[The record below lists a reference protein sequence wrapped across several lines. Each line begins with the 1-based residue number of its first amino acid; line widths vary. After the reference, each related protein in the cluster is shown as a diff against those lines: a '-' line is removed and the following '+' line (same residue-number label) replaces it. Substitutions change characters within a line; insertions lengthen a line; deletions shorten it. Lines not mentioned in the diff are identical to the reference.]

1 MTATAD
7 TKWNLSRLDADLGR
21 TLKSALRSGRPA
33 PNVILSV
40 LARTVELDAPAPFV
54 RSWMTR
60 RVADA
65 KVLALV
71 ADSDTWKHLVARARG
86 HARESSPAVRLRVAR
101 RAVASI
107 LRDDLNAGER
117 ALVALLAVRILDD
130 PRGWET
136 TQITRRLAVDLGVS
150 HETVQARVRS
160 LVAKGVLVNLTTGRS
175 GVPARVK
182 FNRLRR
188 DVGDMLDA
196 NPAACALVTA
206 LSIQGDL
213 PTTDAAHTADD
224 ARSVFRAIVEPS
236 IGYGD
241 LSDHA
246 WSYVLLRALNTEH
259 LLSAGQIARAR
270 RTFKTAGLDLRV
282 KSNDSALIERF
293 PDLARDLS
301 DGAPT
306 DERAAREE
314 ERRERADA
322 RADSAAVSRTAERIA
337 YQSTTLDP
345 LRSLILSTEQ
355 DGTWLTTLEGIDDR
369 RLDDLRD
376 GSLLA
381 RLGLL
386 ASLWDRIEDDYDL
399 LPLRRALS
407 GEKLTDDDI
416 AEIDDDAM
424 RDLVDQMNRRTLTAK
439 LARDCRDGAIDLRAL
454 PDQTVLTNA
463 LRKIVHGRALQKGRS
478 AIALAEAIT
487 LLFPTDADE
496 KAHTR
501 ALPWLIERAGA
512 LPRRAD
518 DADSYALRGWS
529 ESAAPLVAA
538 MSLRKQQANALRAA
552 LRRELRLAGWD
563 TRSAERALAVAMPDA
578 KKKG

>member
-1 MTATAD
+1 MTTTTD
-7 TKWNLSRLDADLGR
+7 TKWNLSRLDAELGK

-60 RVADA
+60 RVADP

-71 ADSDTWKHLVARARG
+71 ADSDTWKHLVSRARG

-107 LRDDLNAGER
+107 LRDDLNSGER

-136 TQITRRLAVDLGVS
+136 AQITRRLGVDLGCS

-206 LSIQGDL
+206 LSIPGDL
-213 PTTDAAHTADD
+213 PTTDAAHAADD
-224 ARSVFRAIVEPS
+224 ARSVFRAITEPS

-241 LSDHA
+241 LNDGA
-246 WSYVLLRALNTEH
+246 WSYVLLRALDAVH

-270 RTFKTAGLDLRV
+270 RTFKDSGLDLRV
-282 KSNDSALIERF
+282 KTNDSALVSRF

-306 DERAAREE
+306 DERTAREK
-314 ERRERADA
+314 ERRERAAA
-322 RADSAAVSRTAERIA
+322 RADSAAASRTAERIA

-345 LRSLILSTEQ
+345 LRSLILSADQ
-355 DGTWLTTLEGIDDR
+355 DHAWLTTVEGIEDS

-386 ASLWDRIEDDYDL
+386 ASVWDRIETDYDL

-407 GEKLTDDDI
+407 GEKLTDD
-416 AEIDDDAM
+416 EIDAVEDATM
-424 RDLVDQMNRRTLTAK
+424 RDLVDQMGKRTLTAK
-439 LARDCRDGAIDLRAL
+439 IARDYRDGAIDLRAL
-454 PDQTVLTNA
+454 PDQTVLTGA
-463 LRKIVHGRALQKGRS
+463 LRKIVHGRALQKGRNAS
-478 AIALAEAIT
+478 VLSEAIAM
-487 LLFPTDADE
+487 LFPTDADE
-496 KAHTR
+496 KARDR
-501 ALPWLIERAGA
+501 ALPWLTERAGA
-512 LPRRAD
+512 LPRRSEE
-518 DADSYALRGWS
+518 ADSYALRGWS
-529 ESAAPLVAA
+529 ESAAPLIAA
-538 MSLRKQQANALRAA
+538 MSLKKPQANALRAA

-563 TRSAERALAVAMPDA
+563 TRPSERALAVAMPDT
-578 KKKG
+578 KKG

>member
-1 MTATAD
+1 MTLNTD
-7 TKWNLSRLDADLGR
+7 TKWNLSRLDADLGK

-33 PNVILSV
+33 PNIVLSV
-40 LARTVELDAPAPFV
+40 LARTVELDAPVPFV
-54 RSWMTR
+54 RSWMRR

-71 ADSDTWKHLVARARG
+71 ADDTTWKHLVSRARG

-130 PRGWET
+130 PKGWET
-136 TQITRRLAVDLGVS
+136 AQVTRRLGVDLGCS

-160 LVAKGVLVNLTTGRS
+160 LVAKGVLVNLTIGRS

-182 FNRLRR
+182 LNRLPRHI
-188 DVGDMLDA
+188 GDALDA
-196 NPAACALVTA
+196 NAAACALVTA
-206 LSIQGDL
+206 LSIPGDL

-224 ARSVFRAIVEPS
+224 ARAVFRAIVEPS
-236 IGYGD
+236 IGYGS
-241 LSDHA
+241 LSDGA
-246 WSYVLLRALNTEH
+246 WSYVVLRALDAEH

-270 RTFKTAGLDLRV
+270 RTFKETGLDLRV
-282 KSNDSALIERF
+282 KSNDRALVSRF

-301 DGAPT
+301 DGTPT

-314 ERRERADA
+314 ERRERATA
-322 RADSAAVSRTAERIA
+322 RANSAAVSRTAERIA
-337 YQSTTLDP
+337 YQATTLDP

-355 DGTWLTTLEGIDDR
+355 DHTWLATVESIDDP

-376 GSLLA
+376 GSLLT

-386 ASLWDRIEDDYDL
+386 ASVWDRIEDDYDL
-399 LPLRRALS
+399 LPLRRTMS
-407 GEKLTDDDI
+407 GEKLTDDEVETI
-416 AEIDDDAM
+416 EDDAM
-424 RDLVDQMNRRTLTAK
+424 RDLVDQMSKRTLTAK
-439 LARDCRDGAIDLRAL
+439 LARDYRDGAIDLRAL
-454 PDQTVLTNA
+454 PDQTVLTGA
-463 LRKIVHGRALQKGRS
+463 LRKISHGRALRKGRS
-478 AIALAEAIT
+478 AAALSEAIV
-487 LLFPTDADE
+487 LLFPTDADV
-496 KAHTR
+496 KARDR
-501 ALPWLIERAGA
+501 ALPWLTERAGS
-512 LPRRAD
+512 LPRRSEE
-518 DADSYALRGWS
+518 ADSYALRGWS

-538 MSLRKQQANALRAA
+538 MGLKKVQANALRAA

-563 TRSAERALAVAMPDA
+563 SRAVERALAVAMPDA